1 MSSRNQENW
10 VPLPPAIN
18 PLTAVRQTTTTV
30 CSNAQHVAMNQAAV
44 EQLAKMWATD
54 GGGGGASVGW
64 EETGWHYSEDA
75 AVGGNLTCTYVF
87 VLDCLNFCFW
97 PTPGLEYEHLAFGL
111 KAAVQRDPLALS
123 ADRLAVATEDTI
135 RGWFSGFE
143 IPQISERAAKLRE
156 LGCVLQAHFGG
167 EAALLVARAARS
179 AARLVRLLT
188 CLLPGFR
195 DETLHQGRQCFFYK
209 RAQILAAD
217 LWAAYGRPPP
227 GSGSLY
233 AFEDIGEL
241 TMFADYRVPQVLAH
255 LGVLEYSQALE
266 TKIDGLERLHPGSE
280 EEVEIR
286 AMCVQAVEGLRSAL
300 ARRNVVVTSV
310 EIDWRLWHE
319 GERIKKDIQP
329 HHRTLTCFY

>member
-1 MSSRNQENW
+1 M
-10 VPLPPAIN
+10 
-18 PLTAVRQTTTTV
+18 
-30 CSNAQHVAMNQAAV
+30 
-44 EQLAKMWATD
+44 
-54 GGGGGASVGW
+54 
-64 EETGWHYSEDA
+64 
-75 AVGGNLTCTYVF
+75 
-87 VLDCLNFCFW
+87 
-97 PTPGLEYEHLAFGL
+97 
-111 KAAVQRDPLALS
+111 QRDPQALS
-123 ADRLAVATEDTI
+123 ADRLANATADTL

-143 IPQISERAAKLRE
+143 IPQIGERASKLRE
-156 LGCVLQAHFGG
+156 LGCVLQAHFSG

-195 DETLHQGRQCFFYK
+195 DEAMHQGRQCFFYK

-227 GSGSLY
+227 GSGSIY

-241 TMFADYRVPQVLAH
+241 TMFADYRVPQILAH
-255 LGVLEYSQALE
+255 LGVMEYDDDLDGKIRGGVQLQA
-266 TKIDGLERLHPGSE
+266 GSE

-286 AMCVQAVEGLRSAL
+286 AACIQAVESLRDAL
-300 ARRNVVVTSV
+300 TRRSVHVTSV

-319 GERIKKDIQP
+319 GERIKKDIRP

>member
-1 MSSRNQENW
+1 M
-10 VPLPPAIN
+10 
-18 PLTAVRQTTTTV
+18 
-30 CSNAQHVAMNQAAV
+30 
-44 EQLAKMWATD
+44 
-54 GGGGGASVGW
+54 
-64 EETGWHYSEDA
+64 
-75 AVGGNLTCTYVF
+75 
-87 VLDCLNFCFW
+87 
-97 PTPGLEYEHLAFGL
+97 
-111 KAAVQRDPLALS
+111 QRDPLALS

-255 LGVLEYSQALE
+255 LGVLEYTQALE
-266 TKIDGLERLHPGSE
+266 TKIDGLERLQ
-280 EEVEIR
+280 V
-286 AMCVQAVEGLRSAL
+286 
-300 ARRNVVVTSV
+300 
-310 EIDWRLWHE
+310 
-319 GERIKKDIQP
+319 DIEWLVG
-329 HHRTLTCFY
+329 RMV

>member
-1 MSSRNQENW
+1 M
-10 VPLPPAIN
+10 
-18 PLTAVRQTTTTV
+18 
-30 CSNAQHVAMNQAAV
+30 
-44 EQLAKMWATD
+44 EQLAKMWAVD
-54 GGGGGASVGW
+54 GGAGGASVGW
-64 EETGWHYSEDA
+64 NETGWHYSEDA
-75 AVGGNLTCTYVF
+75 ASGGSMTCQYVF

-111 KAAVQRDPLALS
+111 KAAVQRDPQALS
-123 ADRLAVATEDTI
+123 ADRLANATTDTL

-143 IPQISERAAKLRE
+143 IPQIGERAAKLRE

-179 AARLVRLLT
+179 TARLVRLLT

-195 DETLHQGRQCFFYK
+195 DEAMHQGRQCFFYK

-227 GSGSLY
+227 GSGSIY
-233 AFEDIGEL
+233 AFEDVGDL
-241 TMFADYRVPQVLAH
+241 TMFADYRVPQILSH
-255 LGVLEYSQALE
+255 LGVMEYDDDLD
-266 TKIDGLERLHPGSE
+266 TKIRGGVQLQAGSE

-286 AMCVQAVEGLRSAL
+286 AACIQAVESLRDAL
-300 ARRNVVVTSV
+300 ARRSVHVTSV

-319 GERIKKDIQP
+319 GERIKKDIRP

>member
-1 MSSRNQENW
+1 MTALPTDRASTLTLT
-10 VPLPPAIN
+10 LPP
-18 PLTAVRQTTTTV
+18 PTASPPFPR
-30 CSNAQHVAMNQAAV
+30 C
-44 EQLAKMWATD
+44 AT
-54 GGGGGASVGW
+54 
-64 EETGWHYSEDA
+64 
-75 AVGGNLTCTYVF
+75 
-87 VLDCLNFCFW
+87 DCLNFCFW

-111 KAAVQRDPLALS
+111 KAAVQRDPQALS
-123 ADRLAVATEDTI
+123 ADRLANATTDTL

-143 IPQISERAAKLRE
+143 IPQIGERAAKLRE

-179 AARLVRLLT
+179 TARLVRLLT

-195 DETLHQGRQCFFYK
+195 DEAMHQGRQCFFYK

-227 GSGSLY
+227 GSGSIY
-233 AFEDIGEL
+233 AFEDVGDL
-241 TMFADYRVPQVLAH
+241 TMFADYRVPQILSH
-255 LGVLEYSQALE
+255 LGVMEYDDDLD
-266 TKIDGLERLHPGSE
+266 TKIRGGVQLQAGSE

-286 AMCVQAVEGLRSAL
+286 AACIQAVESLRDAL
-300 ARRNVVVTSV
+300 ARRSVHVTSV

-319 GERIKKDIQP
+319 GERIKKDIRP